1 MEHYQIWT
9 IGHST
14 RSMDEFI
21 EILKG
26 AQIELI
32 VDVRR
37 FPGSKKFPHFSK
49 ESLAQTLNKNKI
61 EYMHLPELGGR
72 RKAKKES
79 GNIAWKKEAFIGYAD
94 YMETEEFHLGIE
106 RLMTFAKANRTAYMC
121 SEAVWWRCH
130 RTLISDY
137 LKAAGWKVIHLMALN
152 KSQEHPYSSAAK
164 IVEGKLNY
172 NENNQT
178 KFD

>member
-72 RKAKKES
+72 RKAKKGS
-79 GNIAWKKEAFIGYAD
+79 L
-94 YMETEEFHLGIE
+94 H
-106 RLMTFAKANRTAYMC
+106 RLC
-121 SEAVWWRCH
+121 
-130 RTLISDY
+130 
-137 LKAAGWKVIHLMALN
+137 
-152 KSQEHPYSSAAK
+152 
-164 IVEGKLNY
+164 
-172 NENNQT
+172 
-178 KFD
+178 